1 MLGCLR
7 RAIFEVSD
15 PAVSLSFPAR
25 YPTIGSVQHGDEH
38 DVCSLPTSSSICEEV
53 SGRGSMLLVHA
64 YDVAFLAWSLFCTES
79 TVVSVMCSISFSAD
93 LHAQP

>member
-1 MLGCLR
+1 M
-7 RAIFEVSD
+7 
-15 PAVSLSFPAR
+15 SLSFSAR
-25 YPTIGSVQHGDEH
+25 YSIVGSVQHWDEH

-79 TVVSVMCSISFSAD
+79 TVVSVMCLISFLVD
-93 LHAQP
+93 LLPGLHAQP